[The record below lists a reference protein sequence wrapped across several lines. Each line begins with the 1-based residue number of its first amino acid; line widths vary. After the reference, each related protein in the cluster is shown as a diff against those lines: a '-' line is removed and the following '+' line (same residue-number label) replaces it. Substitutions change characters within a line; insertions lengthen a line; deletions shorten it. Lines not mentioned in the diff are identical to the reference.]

1 VEGLQTLKPWR
12 QKAISMPENGIKEV
26 VETSRGINLEVC
38 MVASDKKSLRMRW
51 PSVLWKT

>member
-1 VEGLQTLKPWR
+1 
-12 QKAISMPENGIKEV
+12 MPENGIKEV

-51 PSVLWKT
+51 QVCCGKLEIFYRASDR